1 MSDQHHVPPSR
12 PGLVTD
18 GARAV
23 AALVVAVLD
32 VSGRG
37 LWAPVAAR
45 LGGAHLGVHDDLGSV
60 ALASLAAAGLALGLA
75 LPVLRRRTTAPAW
88 EHHVAGAAVVLGALA
103 ALVSLLGVVA
113 SLD

>member
-12 PGLVTD
+12 PGLLTD

-23 AALVVAVLD
+23 AALVIAVLD

-37 LWAPVAAR
+37 FWAPVAAR
-45 LGGAHLGVHDDLGSV
+45 LGGAHLGVYDELASV
-60 ALASLAAAGLALGLA
+60 ALASLAAAALALGLA
-75 LPVLRRRTTAPAW
+75 LPVLRRRAAALTW
-88 EHHVAGAAVVLGALA
+88 EHHVAGAAVVLAALA
-103 ALVSLLGVVA
+103 AVVALLGIVA